1 MTVEVTNPPITA
13 IAIGERSEAP
23 SPKPNVFGRRARSVV
38 SVVLAVTVIVAVV
51 SAVTVA
57 TAASTVI
64 VRAASTVRAVPSV
77 VLRAASGPTPI
88 VPLLPQPPLRKEEPT
103 NVNA

>member
-1 MTVEVTNPPITA
+1 MIISFLGGA
-13 IAIGERSEAP
+13 
-23 SPKPNVFGRRARSVV
+23 FGILLGYA
-38 SVVLAVTVIVAVV
+38 AVTAGM
-51 SAVTVA
+51 VTA
-57 TAASTVI
+57 

>member
-1 MTVEVTNPPITA
+1 M
-13 IAIGERSEAP
+13 
-23 SPKPNVFGRRARSVV
+23 

-103 NVNA
+103 NVNAEESQVPPYAAGPHDW